1 MLTSGGRLF
10 QAEGTSTAK
19 ALDSVG
25 VRPFIKKYRKK
36 PQEVRKISDMKCKE
50 IVAGDQLWVTGR
62 MELISAE
69 WVDEVW

>member
-25 VRPFIKKYRKK
+25 VRPFVKKCRKK

-50 IVAGDQLWVTGR
+50 IVAGDQL
-62 MELISAE
+62 
-69 WVDEVW
+69 